1 MKDRID
7 YIDTAK
13 GIGIILVVWL
23 HMGSIGKLPYFID
36 WGGVYHN
43 FLYDSV
49 LCYER
54 DVFQTDSYEE
64 KGV

>member
-23 HMGSIGKLPYFID
+23 HMGSVGKLPYFID
-36 WGGVYHN
+36 WGGVYKKI
-43 FLYDSV
+43 LYDSV
-49 LCYER
+49 LFY
-54 DVFQTDSYEE
+54 
-64 KGV
+64 